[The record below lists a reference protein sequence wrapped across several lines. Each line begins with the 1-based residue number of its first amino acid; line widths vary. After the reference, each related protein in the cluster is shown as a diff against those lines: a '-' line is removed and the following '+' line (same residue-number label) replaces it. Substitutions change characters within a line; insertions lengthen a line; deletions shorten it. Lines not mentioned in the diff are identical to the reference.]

1 MPVDVRLPNGNILK
15 NVPDDVAD
23 KKHMVAQEAIKRGMA
38 TNEDFGYETAKDYQG
53 ELGAAGD
60 TKLGRLQE
68 GVGRGFVNTARQVG
82 NMFGLISD
90 EEIAE
95 ARKLD
100 KDLMAT
106 GMGITGDIIGSLAAT
121 GGPLSGG
128 VGAAA
133 KGLSAVRGVSK
144 AARGGRALGRTLGRP
159 VGRGTVEGAVYGSL
173 YAGPGQRGEGALWG
187 AGMGLGMGGLVKGL
201 GNAWKNAKVG
211 LMDEAKEAAEE
222 LGAFIPISQA
232 GLEDG
237 LPRMIYNAILSNL
250 PGSAGK
256 IRGQYKDAVKTL
268 RQWAGTQAHPDDAQ
282 ARIRIME
289 GDDIHTIFTKLD
301 DFWRGNKEKGII
313 GAYEE
318 IGSTV
323 MDASKVKVNPITR
336 KLVENEAARLDVP
349 YRIPQGI
356 QSKTQNM
363 LNFRNSVSEI
373 RMKLEPG
380 QMTKTLRANL
390 DDTLKKIDDQF
401 EKQLDPEI
409 FAAYS
414 NLGPSYRNYQ
424 ALKSAVDN
432 AKAAGQQFT
441 PPQLLVA
448 AAEKAGAA
456 ARSGGGTF
464 QQIANKAAKSLQ
476 DFPSKAGV
484 YQMVAALGLSAGFM
498 GVFLGAAMPALTI
511 GTIYGVARFVGSKK
525 FQQFLMGELRG
536 KAALNHPQMQQL
548 FRILGMPARLGIVK
562 GQVEGEE

>member
-1 MPVDVRLPNGNILK
+1 MPVDIRLPNGAILK

-23 KKHMVAQEAIKRGMA
+23 KKHMVAMEAIKRGMA

-53 ELGAAGD
+53 ELGAAGE
-60 TKLGRLQE
+60 TKGGRFLE
-68 GVGRGFVNTARQVG
+68 GVGRGFVNTGRQLG

-106 GMGITGDIIGSLAAT
+106 GMGITGDIVGSLAAT
-121 GGPLSGG
+121 GGPIGG
-128 VGAAA
+128 GLGAAA
-133 KGLSAVRGVSK
+133 KGLTAARGASM
-144 AARGGRALGRTLGRP
+144 AARGGRALGKALGKP
-159 VGRGTVEGAVYGSL
+159 VGRGTVEGAVYGTV
-173 YAGPGQRGEGALWG
+173 YAGPGDRGKGALWG
-187 AGMGLGMGGLVKGL
+187 AGLGLGMGGLVKGL
-201 GNAWKNAKVG
+201 GNAWKNAKVSV
-211 LMDEAKEAAEE
+211 MDEAKEAAEE
-222 LGAFIPISQA
+222 LGAFFPISQA

-256 IRGQYKDAVKTL
+256 IRGQYKEGLKYL
-268 RQWAGTQAHPDDAQ
+268 RQWAGTKAHPNDSV
-282 ARIRIME
+282 ARIDILPE
-289 GDDIHTIFTKLD
+289 DDIHAIFVKLD
-301 DFWRGNKEKGII
+301 DFWKGNKEKGIP
-313 GAYEE
+313 GAYAEM
-318 IGSTV
+318 GNTV
-323 MDASKVKVNPITR
+323 MDASKVKVNKVTR
-336 KLVENEAARLDVP
+336 DLVEAESNRLGVA

-363 LNFRNSVSEI
+363 LNFRNAVSEI
-373 RMKLEPG
+373 KMKLEPG

-401 EKQLDPEI
+401 EKQIDPDI
-409 FAAYS
+409 FAHYEH
-414 NLGPSYRNYQ
+414 LGPSYRNYQ
-424 ALKSAVDN
+424 TLKSAVDA

-464 QQIANKAAKSLQ
+464 QQIAGKAAKSLQ

-484 YQMVAALGLSAGFM
+484 YQMVAALGLSSGFM
-498 GVFLGAAMPALTI
+498 GVFLGTGMPALTAA
-511 GTIYGVARFVGSKK
+511 GIYTVARWVGTRK
-525 FQQFLMGELRG
+525 FQEFLMGSYRG
-536 KAALNHPQMQQL
+536 KAALNHPQMQGL
-548 FRILGMPARLGIVK
+548 FRALGMPVRLDVVKEIV
-562 GQVEGEE
+562 EE